1 MICHIGSHWRIG
13 SVSQRLGRWQVPEFK
28 EFFVWHGSWKV
39 ADIGRLSP
47 TLTMSTTT
55 AATAAPAASPEPD
68 AVEISLYESR
78 RKIQTRSV
86 SGTFTH
92 LRWAAV
98 WFTQILF
105 YALPWFNWNGRQA
118 VLFDLLSRRFYL
130 GGLVLYPQDFIYLTG
145 LLVMSALSLFLFT
158 AVAGRLWCGYACPQ
172 TVYTEIFMWIEKRI
186 EGDRAARIRLD
197 DAPMSGAKFA
207 RRGAKHLAWVL
218 FALWTGFTFV
228 GYFTPIRAQTAEVLA
243 GSMGA
248 WQTFWIFFYGF
259 ATYGNAGFMREQVCK
274 YMCPYAR
281 FQSAMFDKDTLIV
294 TYDAARG
301 EPRGSR
307 GKKVDPKEKGLGSC
321 VDCTLCVQVCPTGI
335 DIRKGLQYECIGC
348 GACADV
354 CDEVMDKFGYAR
366 GLVKYS
372 TQNAMTGGWDKA
384 QTIRRAL
391 RPRVLVYSAI
401 LGAIAVAVGVSLYLR
416 VPMKVDVI
424 RDRGALARMV
434 DQGRIENV
442 YRLQIMNA
450 TEDRQL
456 IRLAVEGMEGI
467 ALASEPV
474 VDVLPTEVRTLAV
487 RVQVPPGAASG
498 SHPIVFRL
506 QSSTDEAIRLD
517 EKTTFLVPR

>member
-1 MICHIGSHWRIG
+1 MSNSTVLPDAR
-13 SVSQRLGRWQVPEFK
+13 P
-28 EFFVWHGSWKV
+28 
-39 ADIGRLSP
+39 SP
-47 TLTMSTTT
+47 DV
-55 AATAAPAASPEPD
+55 EPD
-68 AVEISLYESR
+68 EIEVSLYESR
-78 RKIQTRSV
+78 KKIQTRSV
-86 SGTFTH
+86 TGTFVRW
-92 LRWAAV
+92 RWALV
-98 WFTQILF
+98 WLTQILF
-105 YALPWFNWNGRQA
+105 YGVPWFNWNGRQA
-118 VLFDLLSRRFYL
+118 ILFDLLSRRFYL

-172 TVYTEIFMWIEKRI
+172 TVYTEIFMWIEKKI
-186 EGDRAARIRLD
+186 EGDRAARIRMD
-197 DAPMSGAKFA
+197 DAPLSGAKFG
-207 RRGAKHLAWVL
+207 RRGAKHLAWIV

-228 GYFTPIRAQTAEVLA
+228 GYFTPIRQQGAEVLA
-243 GSMGA
+243 GTLGG
-248 WQTFWIFFYGF
+248 WQTFWIFFYSF

-307 GKKVDPKEKGLGSC
+307 GKKVDYKEKGLGAC

-354 CDEVMDKFGYAR
+354 CDEVMGKFGYAP

-372 TQNAMTGGWDKA
+372 TENAMNGGWDQA
-384 QTIRRAL
+384 QIIRRAL
-391 RPRVLVYSAI
+391 RPRVLVYTAI
-401 LGAIAVAVGVSLYLR
+401 LTAIAVAVGVSLYLR

-434 DQGRIENV
+434 EQGRIENV

-450 TEDRQL
+450 TEEKQVVK
-456 IRLAVEGMEGI
+456 LAVEGMDGI
-467 ALASEPV
+467 TLSSEPT

-487 RVQVPPGAASG
+487 RVQIPPGAPSG
-498 SHPIVFRL
+498 SHPIWFKL
-506 QSSTDEAIRLD
+506 QSQNDAAIRLD